1 MKRRLF
7 CILLA
12 LVMLLAPCAAFAQYD
27 ISTVTAPKFIV
38 VDGSDP
44 SRVFYEREA
53 DTQAYP
59 ASTTKIMTCILALEN
74 FDLDEE
80 VTVGEEILGKFELSA
95 GYSSKSSLMGLEIG
109 ETLTMRDLLYGLMLV
124 SGNEAADAIAVAVSG
139 SIKDF
144 VKLMNAK
151 AAELGMTS
159 THFVNPNGVNS
170 ADHYTTARDMAKL
183 AAYALKNSEFRKIVG
198 TASYTLAATN
208 KHAEPR
214 VKNNTNKLL
223 YTQETDTEDVK
234 YPYAIGVKT
243 GDTPAA
249 GKCLVA
255 AAEKD
260 GATVIIVMFGDENAA
275 QYTRFKSAANLFES
289 VFDEMFVTLS
299 AADLNLQ
306 TEFSVRIPNARPE
319 DLNENGEYVITADT
333 SALSLRVTQ
342 ETAEQYR
349 ANAGSIQAE
358 LVPVDGLS
366 APLSAGAAIG
376 TVRYT
381 LNGNIIYSATL
392 KTSADI
398 RETVLSDAPGSD
410 VSSDVGNSSGSSL
423 LAVNTSEP
431 GDPSGKTVKSGTAT
445 WLKVLLIVI
454 VVLMV
459 ILILFVILILIVR
472 EKKRREAKRR
482 RAKRLAA
489 QRRATEQGQYT
500 PRSKR

>member
-12 LVMLLAPCAAFAQYD
+12 VTMLLAPCAAFAQYD

-38 VDGSDP
+38 VDGADP

-139 SIKDF
+139 SIKEF

-151 AAELGMTS
+151 AAELGMSS
-159 THFVNPNGVNS
+159 THFVNPNGVNN

-183 AAYALKNSEFRKIVG
+183 ASYALKNTEFRKIVG
-198 TASYTLAATN
+198 TASYTLPATN

-234 YPYAIGVKT
+234 YPYAIGIKT

-275 QYTRFKSAANLFES
+275 QYTRFRSAANLFES

-306 TEFSVRIPNARPE
+306 TEFSLSIPNARPE
-319 DLNENGEYVITADT
+319 DLNESGEYVITADT
-333 SALSLRVTQ
+333 SSLSLRVTQ
-342 ETAEQYR
+342 ETAAQYT
-349 ANAGSIQAE
+349 ANAADIKAE
-358 LVPVDGLS
+358 LIPVDGLS
-366 APLSAGAAIG
+366 APLSAGATIG

-381 LNGNIIYSATL
+381 LNGSVIYSAAL
-392 KTSADI
+392 KTSSDI
-398 RETVLSDAPGSD
+398 RETVLSGTPDSDDPDSPGTT
-410 VSSDVGNSSGSSL
+410 SGSSL
-423 LAVNTSEP
+423 LAVSTNTP
-431 GDPSGKTVKSGTAT
+431 DAPTGKPAKNGTSV

-454 VVLMV
+454 IALMV
-459 ILILFVILILIVR
+459 LLILFVILVLIVR
-472 EKKRREAKRR
+472 EKKRREARRR

-489 QRRATEQGQYT
+489 QRRAMEQGQYT
-500 PRSKR
+500 PHSRR